1 MNHAETP
8 PQPAHDNDL
17 LAQAARYPALQ
28 ALFGRRARRFPL
40 GGTLT
45 GPLAHQSRHQPVPLS
60 PQEEAVLVAAA
71 SGVTGVVREEW
82 SFLDAQG
89 AATGGDKLAS
99 FTGRTY
105 PSPLANHSTEVFWTN
120 DQGTFF
126 LPRRDTRPHAYVQ
139 GQTPG
144 EHRAEHGAAVRL
156 AQGRLDIPRRRPNL
170 FAFNR
175 QNINL
180 PGTTVFIPVSDLT
193 RQCIS
198 ALLLYFDRPHGY
210 YLVDERLGNEPL
222 RPFVQSGLLDDTHPV
237 DLADF
242 ERWQMVDANGVES
255 GLVIANLMTAT
266 QTLGLGGHPFN
277 GGKGR
282 VTMGGERQWHAI
294 GGQGPAGGLGFR
306 FHRVPDWAPIGAG
319 EEIPVGLDGLFE
331 GAVPPYHDTIEDAV
345 DFVVDLRWGPRG
357 TFSGQVATPW
367 TDPGLVSRIP
377 RPSEEAVA
385 AVKTWVRYVWDHY
398 GRFPATIDPFLT
410 TVWYQAHHLD
420 TDFYDHYYPAQ
431 ALPEHIRT
439 HLDRWHR

>member
-1 MNHAETP
+1 MNHHLDEA
-8 PQPAHDNDL
+8 
-17 LAQAARYPALQ
+17 AQFPALE
-28 ALFGRRARRFPL
+28 AVFSRRARRFPL

-45 GPLAHQSRHQPVPLS
+45 GPLDYTSPHNPVPLS
-60 PQEEAVLVAAA
+60 ADEEAVLVAAA

-82 SFLDAQG
+82 SFLDAEG
-89 AATGGDKLAS
+89 NTTGGDKLAT

-120 DQGTFF
+120 DDGTFVV
-126 LPRRDTRPHAYVQ
+126 PQRDSRPHSYVQ
-139 GQTPG
+139 NQEAPEQRALLGQ
-144 EHRAEHGAAVRL
+144 AVQL
-156 AQGRLDIPRRRPNL
+156 TEGRLDIPRARPNL

-180 PGTTVFIPVSDLT
+180 PGTTLFIPIADLT

-210 YLVDERLGNEPL
+210 YLVDERLGAEPL
-222 RPFVQSGLLDDTHPV
+222 RPFVESGLLDDTHPV

-255 GLVIANLMTAT
+255 GLVVANLMTAT
-266 QTLGLGGHPFN
+266 QALGLGGHPFN

-282 VTMGGERQWHAI
+282 VTMGGTPQWHAI
-294 GGQGPAGGLGFR
+294 GGEGQAGGLGFR
-306 FHRVPDWAPIGAG
+306 FHRVPDGAPVGAG
-319 EEIPVGLDGLFE
+319 EDIPVGLDGVFE

-345 DFVVDLRWGPRG
+345 DFVVDLRWGDQG
-357 TFSGQVATPW
+357 TFTSGVTTPW
-367 TDPGLVSRIP
+367 KDPAVVTRIP
-377 RPSEEAVA
+377 RPSEEAIA
-385 AVKTWVRYVWDHY
+385 AVKTWVRYVWDAY

-420 TDFYDHYYPAQ
+420 IDFYDHYYPSEAVP
-431 ALPEHIRT
+431 AHIRD
-439 HLDRWHR
+439 HLARWHA

>member
-1 MNHAETP
+1 MNHPLHEAAEF
-8 PQPAHDNDL
+8 
-17 LAQAARYPALQ
+17 PALK
-28 ALFGRRARRFPL
+28 AVFGRRARRFPL

-45 GPLAHQSRHQPVPLS
+45 GPLAYESSHAPVPLS
-60 PQEEAVLVAAA
+60 AEEEAVLVAAA
-71 SGVTGVVREEW
+71 SGVTGIVREEW
-82 SFLDAQG
+82 SFLDEEG
-89 AATGGDKLAS
+89 RTTGGDKLAT

-120 DQGTFF
+120 DEGTFV
-126 LPRRDTRPHAYVQ
+126 LPQRDSRPDAYIQNQTAEEQQAYV
-139 GQTPG
+139 GK
-144 EHRAEHGAAVRL
+144 AVQL
-156 AQGRLDIPRRRPNL
+156 TEGRLDIPRRRPNL

-180 PGTTVFIPVSDLT
+180 PGTTLFIPIADLT

-210 YLVDERLGNEPL
+210 YLVDERLGGDPL
-222 RPFVQSGLLDDTHPV
+222 RPFVKSGLLDDTHPV

-255 GLVIANLMTAT
+255 GLVVANLMTAT
-266 QTLGLGGHPFN
+266 QALGLGGHPFN

-294 GGQGPAGGLGFR
+294 GGEGPAGGLGFR
-306 FHRVPDWAPIGAG
+306 FHRVPDDAPIGAG
-319 EEIPVGLDGLFE
+319 EEIPVGLDGVFE

-345 DFVVDLRWGPRG
+345 DFVVDLRWGPTG
-357 TFSGQVATPW
+357 TFTGGVTTPW
-367 TDPGLVSRIP
+367 KDPSLVTRIP
-377 RPSEEAVA
+377 RPSEEAIA
-385 AVKTWVRYVWDHY
+385 AVKTWVRYVWDAY

-420 TDFYDHYYPAQ
+420 LDFYDRYYPGEAVP
-431 ALPEHIRT
+431 AHIRT
-439 HLDRWHR
+439 HLERWHG